1 MDPGCALVMAT
12 GLLNLLYVR
21 PMLSY
26 ELQDAVETLH
36 KIVGHASRAQR
47 ERWSTYLPVLFSIRN
62 EKLAGDC
69 VYSTFHI
76 RSFECDIMMTEM
88 YLCWDWCRRECT
100 RLVQRTTGAIKAK

>member
-1 MDPGCALVMAT
+1 MAT
-12 GLLNLLYVR
+12 GLLHLLYAR

-36 KIVGHASRAQR
+36 EIVEHAARAKR
-47 ERWSTYLPVLFSIRN
+47 EHWSTYLPVLLSVRTQ
-62 EKLAGDC
+62 KLAGDC
-69 VYSTFHI
+69 VYSTFHM

-88 YLCWDWCRRECT
+88 YLCWESCRRGCT